1 MPDVVSFAATVL
13 PWLLAFAFA
22 GAGVANLL
30 GIGSIRA
37 DFARWGYPPGT
48 HRVVG
53 LIEIVG
59 AGLLLHPAMRLPGIA
74 VLGAVML
81 GALATLVRHHEGWK
95 HLAPA
100 IGLAGLLT
108 VAGALVA

>member
-1 MPDVVSFAATVL
+1 MPDVVSFAAAVL
-13 PWLLAFAFA
+13 PWLLAVAFA
-22 GAGVANLL
+22 GAGLANLL

-37 DFARWGYPPGT
+37 DFARWGYSPGT

-59 AGLLLHPAMRLPGIA
+59 AGLLLHPATCLLGIA

-81 GALATLVRHHEGWK
+81 GALATLVRHREGWE
-95 HLAPA
+95 HFAPA
-100 IGLAGLLT
+100 VGLTLLLG